1 MNTSTPAGV
10 LSQLAGPARRLHRTD
25 ARWAAA
31 AGVPRETLSRLKKST
46 SCDFRTLAAL
56 AGAAGMSLTALPTL
70 AGGTLVPERFGR
82 AEEEVLL
89 EFCAR
94 RDLRPESWLAQGP
107 SFFMAGLAT
116 LLAGARGFERHR
128 YLELGERLHPGI
140 TVPEVFACWLERSPV
155 RAARFLPQLRR
166 RLAK

>member
-1 MNTSTPAGV
+1 MNTLTPATV
-10 LSQLAGPARRLHRTD
+10 LNQLAGPARRLHRTD

-31 AGVPRETLSRLKKST
+31 AGVPKETLSRLKKSA

-56 AGAAGMSLTALPTL
+56 ARAAGMSLAALPAPL
-70 AGGTLVPERFGR
+70 AGELIPERFGR
-82 AEEEVLL
+82 AEEDVLL

-107 SFFMAGLAT
+107 PFFMAGLAT
-116 LLAGARGFERHR
+116 LLAGARGFERRR

-140 TVPEVFACWLERSPV
+140 TVPEVFGSWLERAPV
-155 RAARFLPQLRR
+155 RAARFLPQLRK
-166 RLAK
+166 RLTK